1 MDKEKI
7 KEKVLERWINYLE
20 TINTDVDRKLA
31 KKIHHEDI
39 GIITNLTI
47 EECFKNPPKEVVVHK
62 GLIEKIEE
70 TFGGQSYLIEALE
83 NIEKSMDR
91 LTEQLKKND

>member
-7 KEKVLERWINYLE
+7 KENVLNEMGLPNPPPS
-20 TINTDVDRKLA
+20 
-31 KKIHHEDI
+31 
-39 GIITNLTI
+39 ITVGFNIVEAIDLTI
-47 EECFKNPPKEVVVHK
+47 EECFKNPPKEVVVLK
-62 GLIEKIEE
+62 GRELIEKIEE